1 MWYTLNYPRRRRARR
16 LMYAPMSFNG
26 GRRLPVDVH
35 ADDEAFVI
43 TAAVPGLTAQDLQID
58 ILDDLLTLRGEI
70 KAEENGHGE
79 ALLREIAPVAEF
91 SRKLRLPEPVDA
103 DQAEAK
109 VENGVLTV
117 RIPKAESARPKQI
130 EVKAS

>member
-1 MWYTLNYPRRRRARR
+1 MWYTLTYPRRRRTRR
-16 LMYAPMSFNG
+16 LLYAPIHFNG

-35 ADDEAFVI
+35 ADDEAYVI
-43 TAAVPGLTAQDLQID
+43 TAAVPGLTAEDLQVD
-58 ILDDLLTLRGEI
+58 VLDDLLTLRGEI
-70 KAEENGHGE
+70 KTEENGHGE
-79 ALLREIAPVAEF
+79 ALLREIAPMAEF

-117 RIPKAESARPKQI
+117 RIPKAESARPQQI